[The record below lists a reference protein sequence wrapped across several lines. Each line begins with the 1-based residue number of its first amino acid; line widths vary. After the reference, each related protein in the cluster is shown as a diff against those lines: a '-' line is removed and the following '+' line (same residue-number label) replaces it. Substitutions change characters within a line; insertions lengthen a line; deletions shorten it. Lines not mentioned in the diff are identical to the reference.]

1 MIKATIN
8 GTLRNHDI
16 RAQDSH
22 SHKVTQN
29 GQMMVILGV
38 LRKNLSQVDKL
49 FRI

>member
-16 RAQDSH
+16 RAQDAH

-29 GQMMVILGV
+29 EQNDGYTWSVEKEFEPGQ
-38 LRKNLSQVDKL
+38 
-49 FRI
+49 